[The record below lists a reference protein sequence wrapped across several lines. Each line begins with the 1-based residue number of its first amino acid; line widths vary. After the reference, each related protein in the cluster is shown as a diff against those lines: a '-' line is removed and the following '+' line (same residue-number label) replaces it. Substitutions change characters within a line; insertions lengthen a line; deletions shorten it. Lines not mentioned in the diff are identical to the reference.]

1 MTTPTGAAILAAS
14 VDEFITGPAAFRQ
27 LRTGIGI
34 GTRKMEKP
42 NVLRLSWRE
51 TSAPPGGS
59 RGEGPWKT
67 EALTLLE
74 TNIDD
79 MNAEAL
85 AFLMERLFEAGALDV
100 TFSPL
105 TMKKSRPG
113 TRVSV
118 LGREEKL
125 DALRECL
132 FRDSTTIGFREIPVN
147 RLSLER
153 REEDLAGD
161 FGRARAKTVYLGEEK
176 LRTKIEFED
185 RSRLARDRGVSLEAA
200 EALILRGA
208 LDRPE
213 NRH

>member
-1 MTTPTGAAILAAS
+1 M
-14 VDEFITGPAAFRQ
+14 D
-27 LRTGIGI
+27 
-34 GTRKMEKP
+34 KP
-42 NVLRLSWRE
+42 NVLRVSWRE
-51 TSAPPGGS
+51 TGPGR
-59 RGEGPWKT
+59 RGAGAGRWET
-67 EALTLLE
+67 ETLTLLE

-79 MNAEAL
+79 MTGEAL

-118 LGREEKL
+118 LGREEQL

-153 REEDLAGD
+153 REGEFRGD
-161 FGRARAKTVYLGEEK
+161 FGRARAKTVYLGEEE

-185 RSRLARDRGVSLEAA
+185 RARLARDRLISLEAA
-200 EALILRGA
+200 EALIRRGA
-208 LDRPE
+208 MDRPQ
-213 NRH
+213 NRQ